1 MGFEDINAN
10 GSFWQEMARIPPWG
24 QLHLLPHYS
33 RPLPWIVV
41 GAENPEEHSARLIP
55 ETVKRVRQESHL
67 C

>member
-24 QLHLLPHYS
+24 QLPLLPHYS

-41 GAENPEEHSARLIP
+41 GAEN
-55 ETVKRVRQESHL
+55 
-67 C
+67 